1 MHGLPFFYYFCNR
14 SNLIIELSRI
24 CMRILTVG
32 FQNEFAKELE
42 KEIGN
47 YFICIVDNAR
57 DIYDATNFTDFRHYE
72 LIIIVDEGVMFSLE
86 RYMRDVK
93 KKKIE
98 TKIILLSSDR
108 ENQIGFYGLGAD
120 DVIDSH
126 IDQPD
131 LLAARVLANMRNLF
145 GTTIDIGKLTIDIAN
160 KKIEYDDKTVSLNGK
175 TFDILAYLAVRKKRV
190 FSKDEII
197 NALWEEPEYVSDN
210 TVEVAI
216 NQIRKRLKSILGFQ
230 VIHTVRRRGYKF
242 SY

>member
-1 MHGLPFFYYFCNR
+1 
-14 SNLIIELSRI
+14 
-24 CMRILTVG
+24 MRILTVG
-32 FQNEFAKELE
+32 FKNDFTRELQ
-42 KEIGN
+42 KEIEK

-72 LIIIVDEGVMFSLE
+72 LIIILDEGVMFSLE
-86 RYMRDVK
+86 RYMKDVK
-93 KKKIE
+93 RKKIE
-98 TKIILLSSDR
+98 TKIMLLSEDTQ
-108 ENQIGFYGLGAD
+108 NQIEFYNLGAD
-120 DVIDSH
+120 DVIFRYTKDA
-126 IDQPD
+126 D
-131 LLAARVLANMRNLF
+131 LLAARVLSNMRALF